1 MYAENVGDTILSLK
15 NAFVISIL
23 LAGMMLAQMT
33 AFAAPEAEVAETA
46 QETVSE
52 VQTGA
57 ELNAEDYGYPFPNFS
72 LDMSSRPEGVA
83 NEIKAGKVSDSLTTF
98 GTLVVKDENAND
110 GYPAYIDA
118 IQNIIL
124 VRLNIMNK
132 KYAEPEFKI
141 EIFVSDEDILNASG
155 ERDVII
161 DAEDLF

>member
-1 MYAENVGDTILSLK
+1 MK
-15 NAFVISIL
+15 RFFSIL

-72 LDMSSRPEGVA
+72 LDMSSQPEGVA

-110 GYPAYIDA
+110 GYALKIYPKDA
-118 IQNIIL
+118 VANTA
-124 VRLNIMNK
+124 
-132 KYAEPEFKI
+132 KYEYWNLRNDLGATKVVPKY
-141 EIFVSDEDILNASG
+141 VSDPNFTLSVNVPI
-155 ERDVII
+155 
-161 DAEDLF
+161 

>member
-1 MYAENVGDTILSLK
+1 MK
-15 NAFVISIL
+15 RFFSIL
-23 LAGMMLAQMT
+23 LAGMMLVQMT

-46 QETVSE
+46 QEIVSE

-72 LDMSSRPEGVA
+72 LDMSSQPERVA
-83 NEIKAGKVSDSLTTF
+83 NEIKAGKVGDSLTTF

-155 ERDVII
+155 ERNVII
-161 DAEDLF
+161 DAEELF

>member
-1 MYAENVGDTILSLK
+1 MK
-15 NAFVISIL
+15 RFFSIL
-23 LAGMMLAQMT
+23 LAGMMLTQMT

-46 QETVSE
+46 QEIVSE

-57 ELNAEDYGYPFPNFS
+57 ELNAKDYGYPFPNFS
-72 LDMSSRPEGVA
+72 LDMSSQPEGVA
-83 NEIKAGKVSDSLTTF
+83 NEIKAGKVSESLTTF

-161 DAEDLF
+161 DAEELF

>member
-23 LAGMMLAQMT
+23 LAGMMLVQMT

-72 LDMSSRPEGVA
+72 LDMSSQPEGVA
-83 NEIKAGKVSDSLTTF
+83 NEIKAGKVSESLTMF

-155 ERDVII
+155 EHDVII
-161 DAEDLF
+161 DAEELF